1 MSERT
6 RGLIYR
12 ALVVVILALGVFGLI
27 TEEQSATFI
36 AVLGGFFGAGLA
48 TINTTIKPPP
58 GD

>member
-12 ALVVVILALGVFGLI
+12 GLVVVILALGVFGFI

-36 AVLGGFFGAGLA
+36 AVLGGLLGAGLA
-48 TINTTIKPPP
+48 TVNTTLKPPP
-58 GD
+58 E